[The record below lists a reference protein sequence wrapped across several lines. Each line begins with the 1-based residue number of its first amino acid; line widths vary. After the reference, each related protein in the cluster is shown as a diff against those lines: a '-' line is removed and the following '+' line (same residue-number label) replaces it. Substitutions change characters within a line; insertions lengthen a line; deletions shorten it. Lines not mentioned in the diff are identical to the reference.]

1 MSTNVDII
9 NEWVWSS
16 RRRAKHFSRKC
27 SPKAILHI
35 FVKVAIVF
43 FLLLVLGIACWVTL
57 LTPVR
62 DFCVFPSLFEEESSL
77 QVQYL
82 KLVAL
87 RDFVHFLRTFQVLP
101 KVKVFQ
107 SSQVI

>member
-1 MSTNVDII
+1 MLGNV
-9 NEWVWSS
+9 
-16 RRRAKHFSRKC
+16 
-27 SPKAILHI
+27 
-35 FVKVAIVF
+35 IVDPCER
-43 FLLLVLGIACWVTL
+43 FLC
-57 LTPVR
+57 
-62 DFCVFPSLFEEESSL
+62 FPSLFEEESSL